1 MGPEGDRG
9 RILRPVRRAHITGA
23 GEIVGR
29 KAKPFQRDGQAPSG
43 PGHDFFGHGNE
54 IRAAVSR
61 RLPKQP
67 VRALDVG
74 TGFGRNAV
82 FLARQLPAGSHVWSV
97 DPSEESLALGAKA
110 VQEAGLAAVVT
121 LGPGSAERLPFRD
134 GEFDLT
140 VGVMLFHHLV
150 EVPPALRE
158 MGRVTKADGKLLIVD
173 WGPTAHLL
181 PFAIEHRVEDFYTPR
196 AVEKMFMEA
205 GFGPSVEQHP
215 MWYVVEATKV

>member
-1 MGPEGDRG
+1 M
-9 RILRPVRRAHITGA
+9 T
-23 GEIVGR
+23 R
-29 KAKPFQRDGQAPSG
+29 KGKHFQQDGQAPNG
-43 PGHDFFGHGNE
+43 AGHDFFGHGHE
-54 IRAAVSR
+54 IRAALSD

-82 FLARQLPAGSHVWSV
+82 FLARQLPPGSHVWSV
-97 DPSEESLALGAKA
+97 DPSEESLKRGAAA
-110 VQEAGLAAVVT
+110 VQDAGLAAAVT

-134 GEFDLT
+134 EEFDLT

-158 MGRVTKADGKLLIVD
+158 MGRVTKLDGKLLIVD

-196 AVEKMFMEA
+196 AVEKMLLET
-205 GFGPSVEQHP
+205 GFGAAVEQHP
-215 MWYVVEATKV
+215 MWYVVEAVKV